1 MWGSSRKVT
10 VTETSYHSSTKF
22 EKISS
27 QNQNQSPKKKMTDT
41 EEAALKEKKS
51 ENCRRRSSHERDDK
65 NAAGESNLRR
75 AVQEKLEKEKFREN
89 CISSEAIALPWVPA
103 ESKIPREEP
112 RKCPVS
118 DESNKKVVVELKWLD
133 SEGNASRN
141 GSVEPQACA
150 IKASLTL
157 AEVDKVS
164 EFITHLKMDKATH
177 AEHSADTD
185 SLGNRTLQGKSL
197 GNLQNEL
204 SSHNPDHYDSVPT
217 FTRTRSNNNMDVIDD
232 AHSSLGLTNEIKT
245 GSTRCAT
252 PMQDNVQSSSADLL
266 GGKTLGTYSAKRS
279 TKENGYAFEDTK
291 PVSRVS
297 TRSATPFDTTSR
309 SFMPVNIPRESSLP
323 PTKTTGRMLN
333 SHNLSDPLTDNYR
346 RYPSTASHPSDVH
359 TSPIVTYD
367 DIELDHM
374 VQSALALARAR
385 RGLSLQRI
393 LDDSA
398 DVPLRRPM
406 SRFRDSVS
414 MSRTDDSDS
423 YLSRYPNY
431 RRYQRTSCE
440 PFDFTSNVSSVK
452 EDNPLSF
459 VPENGSLTRPS
470 TRATSMPAVS
480 RNRRDVRTLDRDVV
494 SDFSPSLNA
503 NSGKD
508 TESPEDSSFDR
519 SQMIR
524 GSSPSLKKPLTLPEI
539 TEEQDKV
546 PSIVEEMDLL
556 TTYHGA
562 GVFCSSL
569 TDDVPEVTV
578 QRKDP
583 RRGRSISVMRRLL
596 SDGEGQYSREATPMS
611 SLRKQFKEKM
621 RAAGLHEA
629 VLLGDLRTM
638 ESILNETDTDVNVA
652 DGMDRTALHLAA
664 DRGHKDIVVMLIE
677 KGCKVNSPDVEGRTP
692 LHFAVE
698 SGDLDVVLALLTAGA
713 EVDVVEKRRGRTPI
727 HLAIVGNNL
736 DILKVLLQ
744 PLVDD
749 PQLGEKVL
757 KLTEKDG
764 RTLLHMA
771 AHHGLLE
778 ATYML
783 ISAGAEVNVKD
794 VSGNT
799 PMHAVIL
806 TRLRRKEKIC
816 SKVLE
821 VLLESGGDAEGGIEG
836 ENAGE
841 AGTLLHAAAFAGC
854 LDCVRVLLKRSA
866 KLETKNFYG
875 KTPLQIAIEENHVDI
890 VAFLVDNNA
899 CVETTDSRGQR
910 PLHYAIMSDSPRL
923 VEEIL
928 RSGADRNA
936 RDKDG
941 NTYFQY
947 AVIKR
952 RYQALDALVKE
963 KVVDAG
969 EDQQAIHYCA
979 SAGDQAGIDV
989 LQNNAFNINATDTKG
1004 RTALHLAISSGHESL
1019 VLYLLA
1025 NGASARRADD
1035 NGATPLHYA
1044 VRWGGSDALLR
1055 RLLKQQGNVN
1065 EVDRLGRTPLH
1076 YAASKSSIMSDMY
1089 ILINNGAQINVR
1101 DARGLTPLH
1110 LAARLGNESLVRILL
1125 DNDARHDIPDCDQF
1139 LPVDHAKENGHKCII
1154 KRLEAYHIKKER
1166 DKEARLKFYV
1176 AKKAEDPEV
1185 VEVVEAKETKEVKEM
1200 IKGEVAM
1207 VVVGEDEA

>member
-1 MWGSSRKVT
+1 MWGSTRKVK

-27 QNQNQSPKKKMTDT
+27 QNQSPRKRMTDT
-41 EEAALKEKKS
+41 EEPALRGKKS
-51 ENCRRRSSHERDDK
+51 DSCSRRSSHDRDDK
-65 NAAGESNLRR
+65 SAPNESNLRR
-75 AVQEKLEKEKFREN
+75 AVKEKLEKEKFREN

-103 ESKIPREEP
+103 ESKMPSEEP

-118 DESNKKVVVELKWLD
+118 DESNKKVVVELKWLE

-164 EFITHLKMDKATH
+164 EFITHLKMEKANNA
-177 AEHSADTD
+177 AEHSADTG
-185 SLGNRTLQGKSL
+185 SLGKRTDSPLPGKSL
-197 GNLQNEL
+197 GNSQNES
-204 SSHNPDHYDSVPT
+204 SSHNPDRYDSVPT
-217 FTRTRSNNNMDVIDD
+217 FTRTRSNNSMDVNDSLGD
-232 AHSSLGLTNEIKT
+232 KVTDNAHSSLGPTEIKT
-245 GSTRCAT
+245 GSTRSVT
-252 PMQDNVQSSSADLL
+252 PMKDNDLSSSADLL
-266 GGKTLGTYSAKRS
+266 GGKTLGTHSAQRS
-279 TKENGYAFEDTK
+279 TRENGYAFEDTK
-291 PVSRVS
+291 PLSRTL

-309 SFMPVNIPRESSLP
+309 SFMHVNIPRESSLP
-323 PTKTTGRMLN
+323 PGKTKGRAFN
-333 SHNLSDPLTDNYR
+333 SHNLSDPLTDTYR
-346 RYPSTASHPSDVH
+346 RYPSTAPDPREFH

-367 DIELDHM
+367 DLELDHM

-398 DVPLRRPM
+398 DVPLRRPL

-414 MSRTDDSDS
+414 MSRTDDTDS

-431 RRYQRTSCE
+431 RRYQRASCE
-440 PFDFTSNVSSVK
+440 PSDFASSVSSAR
-452 EDNPLSF
+452 EDNPLPL
-459 VPENGSLTRPS
+459 VPENGSMTRLS
-470 TRATSMPAVS
+470 TRATSMPATS
-480 RNRRDVRTLDRDVV
+480 RNRRDVRTMDRDVV
-494 SDFSPSLNA
+494 SDFSSSLNT
-503 NSGKD
+503 NNGRG
-508 TESPEDSSFDR
+508 TELPEDSSPYDR

-524 GSSPSLKKPLTLPEI
+524 GSSPSVKKPLTLPEI

-562 GVFCSSL
+562 GVFCSLL

-578 QRKDP
+578 ERKDR

-596 SDGEGQYSREATPMS
+596 SDGEGQYSRETTPMS

-629 VLLGDLRTM
+629 VLLGDLKTM
-638 ESILNETDTDVNVA
+638 ESILEETDTDVNVT

-664 DRGHKDIVVMLIE
+664 DRGHKDIVVMLIA
-677 KGCKVNSPDVEGRTP
+677 KGCQVNSPDVEGRTP

-698 SGDLDVVLALLTAGA
+698 SGDLDVVLALMTAGA

-749 PQLGEKVL
+749 PQLGDRLL

-771 AHHGLLE
+771 AHHGILE

-783 ISAGAEVNVKD
+783 ISAGAEVNTKD
-794 VSGNT
+794 ASGNT

-806 TRLRRKEKIC
+806 TRLRRKERIC

-821 VLLESGGDAEGGIEG
+821 VLLESGGDVEGGSEG

-854 LDCVRVLLKRSA
+854 LDCVRVLLKCSA

-875 KTPLQIAIEENHVDI
+875 KTPLQITIEENHVDI
-890 VAFLVDNNA
+890 VSFLVDNNA
-899 CVETTDSRGQR
+899 CLETTDSRGQR

-941 NTYFQY
+941 NTYFQF

-963 KVVDAG
+963 KVVDVG
-969 EDQQAIHYCA
+969 EEQQAIHYCA
-979 SAGDQAGIDV
+979 SVAGDQAAIDV
-989 LQNNAFNINATDTKG
+989 LWTMV
-1004 RTALHLAISSGHESL
+1004 GH
-1019 VLYLLA
+1019 A
-1025 NGASARRADD
+1025 
-1035 NGATPLHYA
+1035 
-1044 VRWGGSDALLR
+1044 
-1055 RLLKQQGNVN
+1055 
-1065 EVDRLGRTPLH
+1065 
-1076 YAASKSSIMSDMY
+1076 
-1089 ILINNGAQINVR
+1089 
-1101 DARGLTPLH
+1101 
-1110 LAARLGNESLVRILL
+1110 
-1125 DNDARHDIPDCDQF
+1125 
-1139 LPVDHAKENGHKCII
+1139 
-1154 KRLEAYHIKKER
+1154 
-1166 DKEARLKFYV
+1166 
-1176 AKKAEDPEV
+1176 
-1185 VEVVEAKETKEVKEM
+1185 
-1200 IKGEVAM
+1200 
-1207 VVVGEDEA
+1207 